1 MAPSSPQHFSA
12 VSGITT
18 VLFSWDTPLYPRALA
33 NYTLTC
39 VSLSEA
45 VDPLI
50 MTYTEAG
57 NYTLGGFR
65 PATMYNC
72 SIVATNSI
80 GNSTPPHDQIINVTT
95 SDESELSIVQSKQI
109 YSSLT
114 KLN

>member
-1 MAPSSPQHFSA
+1 MAPTSPQNFSA
-12 VSGITT
+12 VSGTTT
-18 VLFSWDTPLYPRALA
+18 VLFSWATPLHPRALA

-45 VDPLI
+45 VDPLT

-57 NYTLGGFR
+57 NYTLGDFR

-72 SIVATNSI
+72 SVVATNSI
-80 GNSTPPHDQIINVTT
+80 GNSTPSQIMNVTT
-95 SDESELSIVQSKQI
+95 FDESELSIAQSKQI
-109 YSSLT
+109 YSSLM